1 MKPHRTVIGAA
12 ALSLAVAGSLAGAGS
27 AKADDGQYPCTTF
40 CGGDFSNRTVAL
52 GNVLF
57 KFDSPLHKADSP
69 FFKLDTALSKI
80 EAVLL
85 KFSTD

>member
-1 MKPHRTVIGAA
+1 M
-12 ALSLAVAGSLAGAGS
+12 SLAVAGSLAGAGS
-27 AKADDGQYPCTTF
+27 AKADDSATICTTF

>member
-1 MKPHRTVIGAA
+1 M
-12 ALSLAVAGSLAGAGS
+12 SLAVAGSLAGAGS

-57 KFDSPLHKADSP
+57 KFDSPLHKIDSP
-69 FFKLDTALSKI
+69 FFKLDTALLKI
-80 EAVLL
+80 EALL

>member
-40 CGGDFSNRTVAL
+40 CGGDFSHRTVAL

-57 KFDSPLHKADSP
+57 KFESPLHKIDSP
-69 FFKLDTALSKI
+69 FFKLDTALFKI
-80 EAVLL
+80 NVVLL